1 MKKYRVDKF
10 FNNQHL
16 SDYFDDRMAAMSFAV
31 NAARSIFS
39 GPVFLLSDPCK
50 KSDGSIVYSTIEEVK
65 A

>member
-39 GPVFLLSDPCK
+39 GPVFLLSDPYEMT
-50 KSDGSIVYSTIEEVK
+50 DGVVVYATIEEVR

>member
-10 FNNQHL
+10 YNDHHL
-16 SDYFDDRMAAMSFAV
+16 MDYFDDRFAALNFAI

-39 GPVFLLSDPCK
+39 GPVFLLSDPIERE
-50 KSDGSIVYSTIEEVK
+50 DGHVEYQNIEEVR

>member
-16 SDYFDDRMAAMSFAV
+16 SDYFDDRMSAMSFAV

-39 GPVFLLSDPCK
+39 GPVFLLSDPIELA
-50 KSDGSIVYSTIEEVK
+50 DGCIAYQKIEEVK

>member
-16 SDYFDDRMAAMSFAV
+16 SDYFDDRMSAMSFAV

-39 GPVFLLSDPCK
+39 GPVFLLSDPYERC
-50 KSDGSIVYSTIEEVK
+50 DGSVVYATIEEVK

>member
-16 SDYFDDRMAAMSFAV
+16 SDYFDDRMAAMNFAV

-39 GPVFLLSDPCK
+39 GPVFLLSDPIE
-50 KSDGSIVYSTIEEVK
+50 DQAGNIRYNTIEEVK

>member
-16 SDYFDDRMAAMSFAV
+16 SDYFNDRMAAMNFAI
-31 NAARSIFS
+31 NAARSNFS
-39 GPVFLLSDPCK
+39 GPVFLLSDPIELA
-50 KSDGSIVYSTIEEVK
+50 DGCVAYQKIEEVR

>member
-16 SDYFDDRMAAMSFAV
+16 SDYFDDRMSAMNFAI

-39 GPVFLLSDPCK
+39 GPVFLLSDPCEM
-50 KSDGSIVYSTIEEVK
+50 SDGSVVYDTIEEVK

>member
-16 SDYFDDRMAAMSFAV
+16 SDYFDDRMSALNFAI

-39 GPVFLLSDPCK
+39 GPVFLLSNPIERE
-50 KSDGSIVYSTIEEVK
+50 DGHVEYQNIEEVR

>member
-10 FNNQHL
+10 FNNHHL
-16 SDYFDDRMAAMSFAV
+16 MDYFDDRHAALNFAI

-39 GPVFLLSDPCK
+39 GPVFILSDPIERA
-50 KSDGSIVYSTIEEVK
+50 DGSVEYQTIEEVK

>member
-16 SDYFDDRMAAMSFAV
+16 TDYFDDRMAALNFAI
-31 NAARSIFS
+31 NAARSPFS
-39 GPVFLLSDPCK
+39 GPVFLLSDPIR
-50 KSDGSIVYSTIEEVK
+50 KSDHTIAYRNIEEVK

>member
-1 MKKYRVDKF
+1 MKKYRVNKF

-16 SDYFDDRMAAMSFAV
+16 SEYFDDRMAAMNFAI

-39 GPVFLLSDPCK
+39 GPIELA
-50 KSDGSIVYSTIEEVK
+50 DGCVAYQKIEEVR

>member
-10 FNNQHL
+10 FNNKHL

-39 GPVFLLSDPCK
+39 GPVFLLSDPIELQEGCVEYRK
-50 KSDGSIVYSTIEEVK
+50 IEEVK